1 MPASRKKNIKQNSG
15 IKMEKKCKKS
25 DFSSVVNP
33 SFESLVSS
41 IYSAVLFNLGEIKV
55 KGMDSV
61 CENVDMARFNV
72 GLLEMLEEKTKGNLS
87 NEESAYLKSVLLNSR
102 ERMSEYLE

>member
-1 MPASRKKNIKQNSG
+1 MSSG
-15 IKMEKKCKKS
+15 INMEKKCKKS
-25 DFSSVVNP
+25 DLSSVVNP

-72 GLLEMLEEKTKGNLS
+72 GLLEMIEEKTKGNLS
-87 NEESAYLKSVLLNSR
+87 EEERTYLKNVLLNSR

>member
-1 MPASRKKNIKQNSG
+1 
-15 IKMEKKCKKS
+15 MEKKCKKS
-25 DFSSVVNP
+25 DLSSVVSP

-55 KGMDSV
+55 KGMETV
-61 CENVDMARFNV
+61 CDNVDMARFNV
-72 GLLEMLEEKTKGNLS
+72 GLLEMLEEKTRGNLS
-87 NEESAYLKSVLLNSR
+87 NDESTYLKGVLLNSQ

>member
-1 MPASRKKNIKQNSG
+1 
-15 IKMEKKCKKS
+15 MEKKCKKS
-25 DFSSVVNP
+25 DLSSVVNP

-61 CENVDMARFNV
+61 CENVEMARFNV
-72 GLLEMLEEKTKGNLS
+72 GLLEMLEQKTTGNLS
-87 NEESAYLKSVLLNSR
+87 EEERKYLENVLLNSQ